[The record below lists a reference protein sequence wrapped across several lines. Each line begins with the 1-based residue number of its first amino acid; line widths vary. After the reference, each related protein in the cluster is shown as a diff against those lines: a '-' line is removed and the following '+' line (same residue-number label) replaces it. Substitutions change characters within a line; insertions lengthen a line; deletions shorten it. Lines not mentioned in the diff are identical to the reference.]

1 MTNLVSFPLDVDYNG
16 DIIASLEFDVTTLS
30 NGKRVVNFSSPH
42 EFVFED
48 GSILP
53 AVSNEKA
60 EELKIDFIE
69 EEFANGDI
77 KLTFKLTD
85 AIEEMIDLFLL
96 ARECYDVIFVPLPM
110 LVAMREAD
118 YDVDNLPFRSIRITD
133 RINKLASIS
142 KQCL

>member
-1 MTNLVSFPLDVDYNG
+1 MTNLVSYVLDSDYDGYPLCQ
-16 DIIASLEFDVTTLS
+16 LEFYVTTLS

-85 AIEEMIDLFLL
+85 AVEEMISLYLL